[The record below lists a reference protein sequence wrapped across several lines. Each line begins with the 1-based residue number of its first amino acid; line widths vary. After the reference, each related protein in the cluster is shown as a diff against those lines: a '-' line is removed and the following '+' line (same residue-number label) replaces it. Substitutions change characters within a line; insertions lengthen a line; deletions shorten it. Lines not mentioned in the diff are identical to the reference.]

1 MMRLIM
7 TAALAAFASAQCD
20 LTPGTDCSS
29 DTCTYTALVGTAATS
44 DSCDSSTTTTVTT
57 CTGTSTPTIVDETCL
72 DTVEGEVV
80 ADCATGYTAGTV
92 DAPSTTCPT
101 GCTQVDATSSPAT
114 CTEAATTS
122 VQADAD
128 ACAAVT
134 GTDLDDATACG
145 AVMTAADGAVAA
157 CTYAGA
163 TSSTETCTD
172 TVEGEVV
179 ADCATGYTAGTVD
192 APSTTCPTGFTQVDA
207 TSTAGA
213 TCDLTTGSCPAG
225 CDSADAATFVA
236 AADASTDYVAEACT
250 VTPVETTTTTAA
262 STPPAS
268 GASAVTVG
276 ALTIC
281 ATVAALL

>member
-101 GCTQVDATSSPAT
+101 GCTQVDATS
-114 CTEAATTS
+114 
-122 VQADAD
+122 
-128 ACAAVT
+128 
-134 GTDLDDATACG
+134 
-145 AVMTAADGAVAA
+145 
-157 CTYAGA
+157 
-163 TSSTETCTD
+163 
-172 TVEGEVV
+172 
-179 ADCATGYTAGTVD
+179 
-192 APSTTCPTGFTQVDA
+192 
-207 TSTAGA
+207 TAGA